1 MSKAVMQQA
10 LSAFEEIMFTKNV
23 GSSHIIAKNARYAL
37 REELAQPEQE
47 PVANSDLYSISGRLA
62 LELECLLL
70 DTKDISIVSK
80 WWDSAHEALDQWRK
94 FHLRACTELD
104 SDEITKSC
112 DSKPES
118 DAMRLYQAVD
128 RLATQAGE
136 DAGETIDWLCGEHG
150 GMSKLFEAYFSP
162 KPIANPLANQSVASG
177 SLTDSSTNIAGS
189 SIDLIDSATRSADSA
204 ETFGKPEQPDLRKAA
219 EMVLEA
225 LEKADFIVDM
235 ADAHYGIEPEDR
247 LLLIETLRQ
256 ALARPEQELDYP
268 PECTTPE
275 LEVAYAAGWWKA
287 LEVQR
292 NKQQALDKKAD
303 NARELGLDYESD
315 HSFDRTASHMAGEY
329 VDTAEQE
336 PVAWLTKDVM
346 ANYLDLI
353 AQAIADNNAEMLQ
366 HSAHWLRKGEI

>member
-1 MSKAVMQQA
+1 MSREIMQQA

-37 REELAQPEQE
+37 REELAKPEQE
-47 PVANSDLYSISGRLA
+47 PVTNSDLYSTAGRLA

-70 DTKDISIVSK
+70 DTKDISIASK

-162 KPIANPLANQSVASG
+162 KPIANPVENLEPVPVWLENDLAFKEIMKWADIYAAQTGEIYAQAALDSSKTATMARERKTLTFVVASYTSPISEPVKERISEPVNNLESISRCKLCGG
-177 SLTDSSTNIAGS
+177 SLPVTHALVRTGECDCLAQTD
-189 SIDLIDSATRSADSA
+189 
-204 ETFGKPEQPDLRKAA
+204 Q
-219 EMVLEA
+219 
-225 LEKADFIVDM
+225 
-235 ADAHYGIEPEDR
+235 
-247 LLLIETLRQ
+247 
-256 ALARPEQELDYP
+256 
-268 PECTTPE
+268 
-275 LEVAYAAGWWKA
+275 
-287 LEVQR
+287 
-292 NKQQALDKKAD
+292 
-303 NARELGLDYESD
+303 
-315 HSFDRTASHMAGEY
+315 
-329 VDTAEQE
+329 
-336 PVAWLTKDVM
+336 
-346 ANYLDLI
+346 
-353 AQAIADNNAEMLQ
+353 
-366 HSAHWLRKGEI
+366 